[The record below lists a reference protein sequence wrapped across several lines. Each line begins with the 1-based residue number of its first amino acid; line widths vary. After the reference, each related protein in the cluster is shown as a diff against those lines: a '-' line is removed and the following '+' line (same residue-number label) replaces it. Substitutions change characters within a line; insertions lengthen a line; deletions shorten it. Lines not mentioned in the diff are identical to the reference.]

1 MLTNAAHLSFKT
13 GSVTTKRSVTV
24 AKSTSPQAVLVR
36 PLSRLKV
43 SYSLPATRAASS
55 TELTLSLTVV

>member
-24 AKSTSPQAVLVR
+24 AKSTSPQAVLAR
-36 PLSRLKV
+36 QLSRLKV
-43 SYSLPATRAASS
+43 SYSLPATRAALL
-55 TELTLSLTVV
+55 TELTLSLTVA